1 MNERYLETLQKAAEL
16 VKKESDR
23 LNSKIVE
30 DGKNGKREGF
40 IIEYSEDEEPRKM
53 RIGGIIDLIG
63 IRLTAVQFLAKQG
76 RGKKA

>member
-40 IIEYSEDEEPRKM
+40 IIEYSEDEEPRRM
-53 RIGGIIDLIG
+53 RIGGFIDLLG